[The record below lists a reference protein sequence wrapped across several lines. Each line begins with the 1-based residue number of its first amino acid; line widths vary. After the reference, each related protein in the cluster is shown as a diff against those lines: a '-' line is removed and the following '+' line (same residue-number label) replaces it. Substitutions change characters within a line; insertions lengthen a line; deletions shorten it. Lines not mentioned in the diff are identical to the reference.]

1 MFAPD
6 DSHSHSA
13 GSEGVPEGIL
23 IDLHLPKIKQKHC
36 CILEIKAK
44 KNKNKKEILEY
55 RVYDF

>member
-44 KNKNKKEILEY
+44 KKQEILEY